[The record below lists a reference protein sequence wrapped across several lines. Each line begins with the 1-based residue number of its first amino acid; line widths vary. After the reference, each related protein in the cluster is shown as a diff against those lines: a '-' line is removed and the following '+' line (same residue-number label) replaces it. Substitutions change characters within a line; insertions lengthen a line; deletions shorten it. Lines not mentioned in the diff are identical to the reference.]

1 MNDYTEKN
9 EIENTG
15 VEEITQEDIEVTDI
29 EPQGNE
35 EEKYEVSEENAP
47 VSPEKDIPTADEIKE
62 LFEEKKLAKIKEL
75 LSEVPPPD
83 IAILLDELSRESAA
97 VIYRLLP
104 KELASNTFIELS
116 SDIQKMLIDAFTDN
130 ELKSVLAELYIDDT
144 VDIIEEMPAVV
155 VKRILK
161 NSSAENRKEI
171 NELLRYPEDSAGTVM
186 TTEYVRLRADMN
198 VADALAHIKKVAID
212 KETIYTCYVTDAD
225 RHLLGLV
232 TARRLLLSQGDTLIS
247 DIMES
252 NVIFALTTEDKEE
265 VALKFNKYG
274 FIALPVVD
282 AEYRLVGIITVD
294 DAIDVLTEELKED
307 IEKMA
312 AIIPSDTDYLHTKPF
327 SLFKARIPWLLLLMV
342 SATFS
347 STILS
352 FFEAALIPALV
363 LFVPMLMD
371 TGGNSGSQASVTA
384 IRALSMGEIS
394 VRDVRR
400 VVGKEMLVGL
410 MCGLVLGILSFGKV
424 LLVDRLIMGNPSVT
438 VWVAFALAISLA
450 ATVLLA
456 KTLGCTLPILIKA
469 IGFDPA
475 VMASPFITTIVDA
488 LGLIVYFF
496 VSANIFGLTV

>member
-29 EPQGNE
+29 EPQANE
-35 EEKYEVSEENAP
+35 EENCEVSEENAP
-47 VSPEKDIPTADEIKE
+47 VSPEKDIPTADEITE

-161 NSSAENRKEI
+161 NSSVENRKEI

-282 AEYRLVGIITVD
+282 AENRLVGIITVD

>member
-29 EPQGNE
+29 EPQYDE

-47 VSPEKDIPTADEIKE
+47 VSPEKDIPTADEITE

-198 VADALAHIKKVAID
+198 VADALSHIKKVAID

>member
-9 EIENTG
+9 EIKNTG
-15 VEEITQEDIEVTDI
+15 VEEITQEDIEVMDI
-29 EPQGNE
+29 EPQDNE

>member
-9 EIENTG
+9 EIENTR
-15 VEEITQEDIEVTDI
+15 VEEITQEDIEVMDI
-29 EPQGNE
+29 EPQDNE
-35 EEKYEVSEENAP
+35 EENYEVSEENAP
-47 VSPEKDIPTADEIKE
+47 VSPEKDIPTADEITE

-104 KELASNTFIELS
+104 KELATNTFIELS

-130 ELKSVLAELYIDDT
+130 ELKGVLAELYIDDT

-198 VADALAHIKKVAID
+198 VSEALAHIKKVAID

-265 VALKFNKYG
+265 VAFKFNKYG

-327 SLFKARIPWLLLLMV
+327 SLFKARIPRLLLLMI

-410 MCGLVLGILSFGKV
+410 MCGLVLGVLSFGKV

-438 VWVAFALAISLA
+438 VWVALALAISLA

-475 VMASPFITTIVDA
+475 VMASPFITTVVDA